1 MIALYVRV
9 STHEQAENGYSID
22 EQIDRLVA
30 YCNALGYE
38 SYKVYK
44 DPGFSGA
51 TTDRP
56 ALQNLIN
63 DVKLHH
69 VHKVLVYK
77 LDRLSRSQVDTL
89 NLIENVFLK
98 NDCDFNS
105 ISENFDTATPFG
117 RAMIGILAVFA
128 QLEREQIKERLSMG
142 KIARAKKGLY
152 KGGGLTPIGYDFI
165 DSRLVV
171 NEAEREQ
178 VKLIYDM
185 FENGGTYRG
194 IVKFMNDNGYQHKY
208 GQWHRNTLTNVL
220 QNPIY
225 TGTMIYNGETYEGIH
240 EPIISQRQFDNV
252 QAIIKRRKG
261 QRQDNRASLL
271 GNILVCGRCG
281 AKLHAHRYS
290 VGYDYYWCDNKRQCH
305 NRSYRIDKL
314 DTIILDEIRKLKI
327 DPDFKPSLKSH
338 HTDTKKIN
346 EQIARIDSKI
356 ARMIDLYGLENV
368 PIDILENKLNEL
380 NEQKRN
386 LINQLNRV
394 PDKLDIEQVNNLLID
409 FRTLVD
415 TADMK
420 PIVNLLIDRIV
431 LEDDT
436 IKIEWNF

>member
-30 YCNALGYE
+30 YCNALGYD

-152 KGGGLTPIGYDFI
+152 KGGGLAPIGYDFI
-165 DSRLVV
+165 NSRLVV
-171 NEAEREQ
+171 NESEREQ

-185 FENGGTYRG
+185 FESGGTYRG
-194 IVKFMNDNGYQHKY
+194 IVKFMNDNGYRHKY

-338 HTDTKKIN
+338 HTDAKMIN

-380 NEQKRN
+380 NEQKRK
-386 LINQLNRV
+386 LIDQLNRV
-394 PDKLDIEQVNNLLID
+394 PDKLDFEQVNNLLID
-409 FRTLVD
+409 FQTLVD

-420 PIVNLLIDRIV
+420 PIVNLLIDRII

>member
-30 YCNALGYE
+30 YCNALGYA

-152 KGGGLTPIGYDFI
+152 KGGGLAPIGYDFI

-171 NEAEREQ
+171 NESEREQ
-178 VKLIYDM
+178 VQLIYDM
-185 FENGGTYRG
+185 FESGGTYRG

-281 AKLHAHRYS
+281 AKLHAHRYN

-327 DPDFKPSLKSH
+327 DPEFKPSLKSH
-338 HTDTKKIN
+338 HTDAKRIN

-386 LINQLNRV
+386 LIDQLNRV
-394 PDKLDIEQVNNLLID
+394 PDKLDFEQVNNLLID
-409 FRTLVD
+409 FQTLVD
-415 TADMK
+415 TAEMK

>member
-1 MIALYVRV
+1 V

-22 EQIDRLVA
+22 EQIDRLIA
-30 YCNALGYE
+30 YCNALGYD

-51 TTDRP
+51 TTNRP

-152 KGGGLTPIGYDFI
+152 KGGGLAPIGYDFI

-171 NEAEREQ
+171 NESEREQ

-281 AKLHAHRYS
+281 SKLHAHRYS

-305 NRSYRIDKL
+305 NRSYRIDNL
-314 DTIILDEIRKLKI
+314 DAIILDEIRKLKI
-327 DPDFKPSLKSH
+327 DPDFKPSLKSN
-338 HTDTKKIN
+338 HTDTKRIN

-356 ARMIDLYGLENV
+356 ARMIDLYGLENI

-386 LINQLNRV
+386 LIDQLNRV
-394 PDKLDIEQVNNLLID
+394 PDKLDFEQVNNLLID
-409 FRTLVD
+409 FQTLVD
-415 TADMK
+415 TAEMK

>member
-30 YCNALGYE
+30 YCNALGYD

-152 KGGGLTPIGYDFI
+152 KGGGLAPIGYDFI
-165 DSRLVV
+165 DSRLII
-171 NEAEREQ
+171 NESEREQ
-178 VKLIYDM
+178 VQLIYDM
-185 FENGGTYRG
+185 FESGGTYRG
-194 IVKFMNDNGYQHKY
+194 IVKFMNDNGYRHKY

-281 AKLHAHRYS
+281 AKLHAHRYN

-314 DTIILDEIRKLKI
+314 DAIILDEIRKLKI
-327 DPDFKPSLKSH
+327 DPEFKPSLKSH
-338 HTDTKKIN
+338 HTDTKRIN

-386 LINQLNRV
+386 LIDQLNRV
-394 PDKLDIEQVNNLLID
+394 PDKLDFEQVNNLLID

>member
-30 YCNALGYE
+30 YCNALGYD

-152 KGGGLTPIGYDFI
+152 KGGGLAPIGYDFI

-171 NEAEREQ
+171 NESEREQ
-178 VKLIYDM
+178 VQLIYDM
-185 FENGGTYRG
+185 FESGGTYRG

-252 QAIIKRRKG
+252 QSIIKRRKG

-281 AKLHAHRYS
+281 AKLHAHRYN

-327 DPDFKPSLKSH
+327 DPEFKPSLKSN
-338 HTDTKKIN
+338 HTDTKRIN

-409 FRTLVD
+409 FQTLVD
-415 TADMK
+415 TAEMK
-420 PIVNLLIDRIV
+420 PIVNLLIDRII

>member
-22 EQIDRLVA
+22 EQIDRLVS
-30 YCNALGYE
+30 YCNALGYD

-51 TTDRP
+51 TTNRP

-152 KGGGLTPIGYDFI
+152 KGGGLAPIGYDFI

-171 NEAEREQ
+171 NESEREQ

-281 AKLHAHRYS
+281 SKLHAHRYS

-327 DPDFKPSLKSH
+327 DPEFKPSLKSH
-338 HTDTKKIN
+338 HTDTKRIN

-386 LINQLNRV
+386 LIDQLNRV
-394 PDKLDIEQVNNLLID
+394 PDKLDFEQVNNLLID
-409 FRTLVD
+409 FQTLVD
-415 TADMK
+415 TAEMK
-420 PIVNLLIDRIV
+420 PIVNLLIDRIII
-431 LEDDT
+431 EDDT

>member
-30 YCNALGYE
+30 YCNALGYD

-51 TTDRP
+51 TTNRP

-152 KGGGLTPIGYDFI
+152 KGGGLAPIGYDFI

-171 NEAEREQ
+171 NESEREQ

-185 FENGGTYRG
+185 FESGGTYRG

-281 AKLHAHRYS
+281 SKLHAHRYS

-327 DPDFKPSLKSH
+327 DPEFKPSLKSN
-338 HTDTKKIN
+338 HTDTKRIN

-386 LINQLNRV
+386 LIDQLNRV
-394 PDKLDIEQVNNLLID
+394 PDKLDFEQVNNLLID
-409 FRTLVD
+409 FQTLVD
-415 TADMK
+415 IAEMK

>member
-22 EQIDRLVA
+22 EQIDRLVS
-30 YCNALGYE
+30 YCNALGYN

-152 KGGGLTPIGYDFI
+152 KGGGLAPIGYDFI

-171 NEAEREQ
+171 NESEREQ

-185 FENGGTYRG
+185 FESGGTYRG
-194 IVKFMNDNGYQHKY
+194 IVKFMNDNGYRHKY

-220 QNPIY
+220 
-225 TGTMIYNGETYEGIH
+225 
-240 EPIISQRQFDNV
+240 
-252 QAIIKRRKG
+252 
-261 QRQDNRASLL
+261 
-271 GNILVCGRCG
+271 
-281 AKLHAHRYS
+281 
-290 VGYDYYWCDNKRQCH
+290 
-305 NRSYRIDKL
+305 
-314 DTIILDEIRKLKI
+314 
-327 DPDFKPSLKSH
+327 
-338 HTDTKKIN
+338 
-346 EQIARIDSKI
+346 
-356 ARMIDLYGLENV
+356 
-368 PIDILENKLNEL
+368 
-380 NEQKRN
+380 
-386 LINQLNRV
+386 
-394 PDKLDIEQVNNLLID
+394 
-409 FRTLVD
+409 
-415 TADMK
+415 
-420 PIVNLLIDRIV
+420 
-431 LEDDT
+431 
-436 IKIEWNF
+436 